1 MTTWLTM
8 ILCFYA
14 ISGKSKCR
22 VKAAVIEY
30 MKKKITYITESSRN
44 ICNVCL
50 SKVKVEFCNN

>member
-1 MTTWLTM
+1 MATWLTM
-8 ILCFYA
+8 ILCFCA
-14 ISGKSKCR
+14 ISGKNKWR